1 VLGGVVLVGALV
13 VGCSSS
19 EAGVPVPA
27 NMASSPTTASLDG
40 VAPCD
45 LLSGEDLADI
55 GLEDG
60 NERSDVSCDW
70 KKTSTSGV
78 RLTLYPNRGFDT
90 APDQGTSVEVGGY
103 AAHRVA
109 SPGGQEG
116 SCGVAL
122 EISDSSFVGVV
133 ANEGTDTD
141 AACELATDAARRVD
155 ANLS

>member
-1 VLGGVVLVGALV
+1 V

-27 NMASSPTTASLDG
+27 DTGSSAPVASLDG

-45 LLSGEDLADI
+45 LLTAEDVADI

-60 NERSDVSCDW
+60 DERSDVSCDW
-70 KKTSTSGV
+70 KKTSTAGV
-78 RLTLYPNRGFDT
+78 RLTLYPDRGFDT
-90 APDQGTSVEVGGY
+90 APDQGTSVEVGTY

-116 SCGVAL
+116 SCGVSL
-122 EISDSSFVGVV
+122 EISASSFVGVV
-133 ANEGTDTD
+133 ADDGTDTD
-141 AACELATDAARRVD
+141 AACELATDAARRID

>member
-1 VLGGVVLVGALV
+1 M
-13 VGCSSS
+13 
-19 EAGVPVPA
+19 PA
-27 NMASSPTTASLDG
+27 DTVTSQAAASLDG

-45 LLSGEDLADI
+45 LLTAGDLADI

-60 NERSDVSCDW
+60 DERSDVSCDW
-70 KKTSTSGV
+70 KKTGNSGV
-78 RLTLYPNRGFDT
+78 RLTVYPNRGFDT
-90 APDQGTSVEVGGY
+90 APDQGTSVEVGAF

-109 SPGGQEG
+109 SPGGLEG

-133 ANEGTDTD
+133 ANDGTDTD
-141 AACELATDAARRVD
+141 AACELATEAARRVD

>member
-1 VLGGVVLVGALV
+1 MPADTGSSGA
-13 VGCSSS
+13 S
-19 EAGVPVPA
+19 
-27 NMASSPTTASLDG
+27 ASLDD

-45 LLSGEDLADI
+45 LLTSEDRAAI

-60 NERSDVSCDW
+60 EERSDISCDW

-78 RLTLYPNRGFDT
+78 RLTVYPDRGFDT
-90 APDQGTSVEVGGY
+90 APDQGRSVQVGTY
-103 AAHRVA
+103 AAHMVA
-109 SPGGQEG
+109 SPGGLEG

-133 ANEGTDTD
+133 ANDGTDTD